1 MEFLA
6 TLIKVGFVD
15 VERMGETGFNSS
27 PKTRGALIRARK
39 PQTAGHEPQLHSKN
53 QEVFNL
59 AGNKNLSTPRAVT
72 THDMAARALE
82 MGAKKVKVIHT
93 DSIVVEKWVKWK
105 CVYGC
110 PMYGKD
116 GYHPPMTPGID
127 EVKEVMGEYS
137 RAILLNGEDGQ
148 LLTEIACRLEGEAY
162 HNGFYKAF
170 ALTALSKG
178 VGSASGAG
186 SSGSSGGT

>member
-1 MEFLA
+1 MEFLTA
-6 TLIKVGFVD
+6 LKNAGFED
-15 VERMGETGFNSS
+15 VERVAETGFNSS
-27 PKTRGALIRARK
+27 PKTRGVLVRARK
-39 PQTAGHEPQLHSKN
+39 PELAAHKSQIAKKEEATFTLSESRNISAPQT
-53 QEVFNL
+53 
-59 AGNKNLSTPRAVT
+59 VT
-72 THDMAARALE
+72 IDDIAARALE
-82 MGAKKVKVIHT
+82 MGAKKARVIHT

-116 GYHPPMTPGID
+116 GYHPPMTPEID

-170 ALTALSKG
+170 ALTALSAG
-178 VGSASGAG
+178 TGSVAGSG
-186 SSGSSGGT
+186 SSGST

>member
-6 TLIKVGFVD
+6 VLKKIGFED
-15 VERMGETGFNSS
+15 VERVGETGFNSS
-27 PKTRGALIRARK
+27 PKTRGVLVRARK
-39 PQTAGHEPQLHSKN
+39 PEAGEPKSQTPLKEEGRVTLPE
-53 QEVFNL
+53 
-59 AGNKNLSTPRAVT
+59 NKNIWAAQTVT
-72 THDMAARALE
+72 MDDMVARALE
-82 MGAKKVKVIHT
+82 MGAKKARVIHT

-116 GYHPPMTPGID
+116 GYHPPMTPEIN

-162 HNGFYKAF
+162 HQGFYKAF
-170 ALTALSKG
+170 ALTALS
-178 VGSASGAG
+178 VGNGSIAGAG
-186 SSGSSGGT
+186 SSGST